1 MKRLVN
7 SDTLL
12 GGFFAL
18 AAVILLRNSY
28 HSSSNVFLLPGD
40 APPFLVA
47 QLALYAALA
56 LSLAILIKG
65 ILRGGV
71 QIGETRWGPACLM
84 VLLLVV
90 TVLLFQAAG
99 YLLIVPLAVLLCCL
113 ILGYRKPVPLIGL
126 ALGVPVATYLLL
138 VKFAA
143 LPLPTI
149 PGLEF

>member
-28 HSSSNVFLLPGD
+28 HSSSNVSCCRD

-113 ILGYRKPVPLIGL
+113 ILGYRRPVPLIGL